1 MSFPVHIQHPPE
13 PDALTLLHSRLDS
26 RMEITTGE
34 LPDPARYQV
43 LVAGRPTHEQITA
56 SPDLRAL
63 VIPFAGLPEVTA
75 QLMRAFPQ
83 VAIYNLH
90 HNARPTAEMALALLM
105 ACAKSVIPVDR
116 LFRTGDW
123 RPRYQPV
130 TSVQLAGKTALILG
144 YGAVGQQVA
153 AMCDGLGM
161 RVIATR
167 RRGGEARDSL
177 ATIYPPESL
186 PELLPQADVLVITL
200 PLTTETSG
208 LIGERELGLL
218 PVGAIVVNVGRAAI
232 VDEAALY
239 HALRSGHLHSAGL
252 DVWYVYPAEEAERAH
267 TYPASYPFH
276 ELDNVVMSPHRAGG
290 GGADDVETLRMMALA
305 GLLNTLARG
314 ESPPNRVDL
323 DAGY

>member
-1 MSFPVHIQHPPE
+1 MSFFVHIQHPPE
-13 PDALTLLHSRLDS
+13 PDALALLYSRLDS
-26 RMEITTGE
+26 QMEITTGE
-34 LPDPARYQV
+34 LPGPARYRV
-43 LVAGRPTHEQITA
+43 LVAGRPTQEQITA
-56 SPDLRAL
+56 SPDLQAL

-90 HNARPTAEMALALLM
+90 HNAGPTAEMALALLM
-105 ACAKSVIPVDR
+105 TCAKSVVPIDR

-130 TSVQLAGKTALILG
+130 TSAQLAGKTVLILG
-144 YGAVGQQVA
+144 YGAVGRRVA
-153 AMCDGLGM
+153 AMCYGLGM
-161 RVIATR
+161 NIIATR
-167 RRGGEARDSL
+167 RRGGQTRDTFV
-177 ATIYPPESL
+177 TIYPPESL

-218 PVGAIVVNVGRAAI
+218 PTGAILVNVGRAAI

-252 DVWYVYPAEEAERAH
+252 DVWYIYPADEAERAH

-290 GGADDVETLRMMALA
+290 GGADDVETLRMMALTD
-305 GLLNTLARG
+305 LLNTLARR
-314 ESPPNRVDL
+314 ESPPNRVNL